1 MGPIVITAICALLVF
16 LGWRAPR
23 YRSLAIGATGVLIF
37 LASTLAWRFLVH
49 SETILLDRLL
59 GRHWFFTIDNVTEHL
74 VFFGPPVIVTAL
86 AFLLFG
92 KSLTPPAADDK

>member
-1 MGPIVITAICALLVF
+1 MGPIVITVICALLVF

-37 LASTLAWRFLVH
+37 LASTLAWRYLVH

-59 GRHWFFTIDNVTEHL
+59 GRHWFFTIDNVTELL
-74 VFFGPPVIVTAL
+74 VFFGPPAVVTAL

-92 KSLTPPAADDK
+92 KSLTPPAADDD